1 MATKIKQ
8 IEMKLPREPRKKVVK
23 KPKKEKM
30 SEKIAKK
37 TKSLADIITAVGI
50 IGAAIL
56 GIGSWLISQA
66 NAGMN
71 NKLDTIITKVDIAEE
86 NATRSQLLT
95 LMSDY
100 PNNES
105 EILKVAQ
112 YYFRDLDGDW
122 YMTGLFTKWA
132 ESRGI
137 DVSDIVTVK
146 GK

>member
-1 MATKIKQ
+1 MAKKIKQ
-8 IEMKLPREPRKKVVK
+8 IEMKMPREPRKIVVK
-23 KPKKEKM
+23 KPKEKM
-30 SEKIAKK
+30 SEKIVKK

-56 GIGSWLISQA
+56 GIGSWLTSQA

-71 NKLDTIITKVDIAEE
+71 DKLDTIIKKVDSAEE

-112 YYFRDLDGDW
+112 YYFQDLKGDW

-132 ESRGI
+132 ESRGL
-137 DVSDIVTVK
+137 DVSDIVSIN

>member
-1 MATKIKQ
+1 MAKKIKH
-8 IEMKLPREPRKKVVK
+8 IEMKMPREPRKIVVK
-23 KPKKEKM
+23 KPKEKM
-30 SEKIAKK
+30 SEKIVKK

-56 GIGSWLISQA
+56 GIGSWLTSQA

-71 NKLDTIITKVDIAEE
+71 DKLDTIIKKVDTAEE

-112 YYFRDLDGDW
+112 YYFQDLKGDW

-132 ESRGI
+132 ESRGL
-137 DVSDIVTVK
+137 DVSDIVSIN